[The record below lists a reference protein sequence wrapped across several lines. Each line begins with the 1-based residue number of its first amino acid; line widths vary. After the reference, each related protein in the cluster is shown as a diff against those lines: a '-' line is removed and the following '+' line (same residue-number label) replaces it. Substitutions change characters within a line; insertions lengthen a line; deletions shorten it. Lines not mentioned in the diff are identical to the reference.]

1 MKNLYL
7 VLYILLL
14 TFSAGAQQF
23 ELIGSP
29 GANGNVINI
38 AVDPDNPSV
47 VYSSH
52 LQGLFKSEDRGQ
64 TVKALSTVFS
74 NIYTNDI
81 QAFNNGTIIF
91 GDYSSGYHKSS
102 DGGDN
107 WTIINEDQYSKK
119 VIRIN
124 PLNHEQYYIK
134 KNYNEIW
141 RSNNGG
147 DSWYKFAS
155 FNEEVISFDIFPG
168 DTSLLYVA
176 THSQLFKTT
185 NAGQE
190 WVKISDLPGTDAMS
204 MNPLNSNTLYF
215 RFGGRLQ
222 KSVDGGENIFP
233 IIQSQVQTYK
243 LSTADTS
250 VIYASIQ
257 MDDVGVKRGNYKST
271 DGGLTWNELKIGLEF
286 SSNPTQV
293 ASTIEIN
300 PRNAD
305 EVYVGIGYRG
315 VFKTTDGGANWF
327 HTNLTNMETYC
338 LAADE
343 NNPDDV
349 VMENLG
355 WGILKTTDGGK
366 NWFYPSFDLAP
377 STIPWTERCFDFN
390 PLNKKEGYLAG
401 SNYLY
406 KTTDGGSNWS
416 ALTDMNYVNYGIVFF
431 HKYSPNIIF
440 LLANY
445 GPYLSTDNGITWA
458 RSEGGRTS
466 NHIRFVKTDINVLYD
481 YDLVHVIYDSYKF
494 IAKKST
500 DLGKSW
506 IEINNGLLRK
516 ADVVDQNAAI
526 SALEPDIN
534 NPNIAYCGQVGGL
547 SKTTNGGENWFQVD
561 SSIKGLE
568 PWMGFP
574 TILLDPNK
582 SGRIYVGV
590 RGGGVAFTD
599 QFTKGGLYLTEDDC
613 KTWRRVFTGSVLGIF
628 SDEGNPRRVF
638 INTYQGVFRFLD
650 TLTVTDIKDI
660 PNNLPESFL
669 LQQNYPNPFNPSTT
683 ISYQIP
689 SNNFVTLKVYDVLGN
704 EVSTL
709 VNEWKEAGSYNA
721 QFTTSSAVG
730 GKQLASGMYFY
741 TLTAGKFT
749 DTKKFILLK

>member
-1 MKNLYL
+1 M
-7 VLYILLL
+7 LL
-14 TFSAGAQQF
+14 TITASAQQL

-29 GANGNVINI
+29 GANGNVIKI
-38 AVDPDNPSV
+38 AVDPDNPSL

-52 LQGLFKSEDRGQ
+52 LHGLFKSGDGGQ
-64 TVKALSTVFS
+64 TAKVVNTGFN
-74 NIYTNDI
+74 NIYVNDM
-81 QAFNNGTIIF
+81 QAFNSGTIFF
-91 GDYSSGYHKSS
+91 GDYFTGYHKSS

-107 WTIINEDQYSKK
+107 WKMINTDQYSKK
-119 VIRIN
+119 VIKIN
-124 PLNHEQYYIK
+124 PLNNEHYYIK
-134 KNYNEIW
+134 KNYKEIW

-155 FNEEVISFDIFPG
+155 FDEEVISFDIFPG
-168 DTSLLYVA
+168 DTALIYVA
-176 THSQLFKTT
+176 AYTQLYKTT
-185 NAGQE
+185 NSGKD
-190 WVKISDLPGTDAMS
+190 WVKKAYLPGTDDMS

-215 RFGGRLQ
+215 QFGGSLQ
-222 KSVDGGENIFP
+222 KSVDGGESIFP
-233 IIQSQVQTYK
+233 ILQPQVKTFK
-243 LSTADTS
+243 LNPADTS
-250 VIYASIQ
+250 VVYASIQ

-271 DGGLTWNELKIGLEF
+271 NGGLTWNELKIGLEY
-286 SSNPTQV
+286 SSNPTEH
-293 ASTIEIN
+293 ATAIGIN
-300 PRNAD
+300 PQNAD
-305 EVYVGIGYRG
+305 EVYMGIGFRG

-343 NNPDDV
+343 SNPDEV

-366 NWFYPSFDLAP
+366 NWFYPNFDSAH
-377 STIPWTERCFDFN
+377 STIAWTERCFDFN
-390 PLNKKEGYLAG
+390 PLNKREGYLAG

-416 ALTDMNYVNYGIVFF
+416 ALTNMNFVNYGVVFF
-431 HKYSPNIIF
+431 HNYSPNIIF

-445 GPYLSTDNGITWA
+445 GPYISMDNGSTWTK
-458 RSEGGRTS
+458 SEGGQTS
-466 NHIRFVKTDINVLYD
+466 NHIRFVKTDVNILYD
-481 YDLVHVIYDSYKF
+481 YDVVHVIYDVYKF

-506 IEINNGLLRK
+506 IEINNGLLKK
-516 ADVVDQNAAI
+516 ADVVDQNAEI
-526 SALEPDIN
+526 TALEPDIN
-534 NPNIAYCGQVGGL
+534 NPNIAYCGQVGRL

-561 SSIKGLE
+561 SSIKVLE
-568 PWMGFP
+568 RWLGYP
-574 TILLDPNK
+574 TILLDPDRP
-582 SGRIYVGV
+582 GRIYVGV
-590 RGGGVAFTD
+590 QGGGVPFTD

-613 KTWRRVFTGSVLGIF
+613 KTWRRVFTGSVLGIY
-628 SDEGNPRRVF
+628 SDDGNPRRVF

-650 TLTVTDIKDI
+650 TLTVTDIKVVPI
-660 PNNLPESFL
+660 NLPESFL

-689 SNNFVTLKVYDVLGN
+689 TNTFVTLKVYDVLGN
-704 EVSTL
+704 EVVTL

-721 QFTTSSAVG
+721 QFTTS